1 MSQAQSNTPF
11 LLQQHKLP
19 PFSQIK
25 IDEIEAAV
33 KQLIRENL
41 DQVDA
46 ILADGNSNDW
56 DTLVAPLD
64 DGSDRLNKLWSPIS
78 HLNAV
83 KNSDE
88 LRDAYNA
95 CLPMLSEYST
105 KLGQN
110 AKLNQAFKALAD
122 GDDFESYSQAQKA
135 FIEHSLRDF
144 YLSGVDLSEEK
155 QTRFAEISKR
165 LSELASQ
172 FSENVLD
179 ATGGWFKHITDLEQL
194 NGVPESALG
203 LLEQQAKQRELD
215 GYVITLDIPCY
226 LPVMQYAT
234 NRELREELYESYTS
248 RASKQGPNAGKWNN
262 DDLMVEILALRQEKA
277 QLLDFNHYSDLSLA
291 SKMADSPRHV
301 IQFLNDLAKQ
311 SKTFAEAE
319 YEELC
324 VFAKDE
330 LALESLAPWDIAFA
344 SEKLRLHKYAVSQEE
359 LRPYFPI
366 SKVIDGMFAVASRLF
381 NIQIVKAEADT
392 YHPDVGFYH
401 IERDSKVIAQFYMDN
416 FARDKKRGGAWMA
429 DTAVRRKLA
438 NGEVQIP
445 VAFLTCNFTPATD
458 EMPSLLTHNEVT
470 TLFHEFGH
478 GLHHMLTQIEV
489 AGVSGINGVEWD
501 AVELPSQF
509 MENFCWEPEVIPMIS
524 AHYETG
530 APLPTDLL
538 DKLIA
543 AKNFQSGMQMVR
555 QLEFAL
561 FDLYLHSGGIDG
573 DSQIKSADDIQGVL
587 DQVRKQVSVYPV
599 PTYNRFQNGFSH
611 IFAGG
616 YAAGYYSYK
625 WAEVLSADAFSLFEE
640 NGLFDSKTGQ
650 RFLTEILEK
659 GGSQS
664 AKDLFTAFRGR
675 EPNADALLRH
685 SGIKN

>member
-1 MSQAQSNTPF
+1 MSTSIPF
-11 LLQQHKLP
+11 LLQAHTLP

-25 IDEIEAAV
+25 IEDIEPAV
-33 KQLIRENL
+33 KQLIEENL
-41 DQVDA
+41 KQVETLLSDTPSASWDA
-46 ILADGNSNDW
+46 
-56 DTLVAPLD
+56 LVAPLD
-64 DGSDRLNKLWSPIS
+64 EGADRLNKLWSPIS

-83 KNSDE
+83 KNSDA

-122 GDDFESYSQAQKA
+122 SDDFQSYSSAQKA
-135 FIEHSLRDF
+135 VIEHSLRDF
-144 YLSGVDLSEEK
+144 YLSGVDLNEEK
-155 QTRFAEISKR
+155 QQRFADISKR

-179 ATGGWFKHITDLEQL
+179 ATGGWYKHITDTKQL
-194 NGVPESALG
+194 DGVPESALG

-215 GYVITLDIPCY
+215 GHVITLDIPCY

-234 NRELREELYESYTS
+234 NRELREELYEAYTS
-248 RASKQGPNAGKWNN
+248 RASNQGPNAGKWNN
-262 DDLMVEILALRQEKA
+262 DELMVEILALRQEKA
-277 QLLDFNHYSDLSLA
+277 ELLDFTHYSDLSLA

-330 LALESLAPWDIAFA
+330 LGLESIAPWDIPFA
-344 SEKLRLHKYAVSQEE
+344 SEKLRLHKYAISQEE

-366 SKVIDGMFAVASRLF
+366 DKVIDGMFAVASRLF
-381 NIQIVKAEADT
+381 NIHIIEAKADI
-392 YHPDVGFYH
+392 YHPDVSFYH
-401 IERDSKVIAQFYMDN
+401 IERDGELIAQFYLDN

-438 NGEVQIP
+438 NGDIQIP
-445 VAFLTCNFTPATD
+445 VAFLTCNFTPPTD
-458 EMPSLLTHNEVT
+458 EMPSLLTHQEVT

-509 MENFCWEPEVIPMIS
+509 MENFCWEPEVIPLIS
-524 AHYETG
+524 AHYQTG
-530 APLPTDLL
+530 EALPSDLL

-573 DSQIKSADDIQGVL
+573 NSQIKHADDIQNIL
-587 DQVRKQVSVYPV
+587 DQVRKQVAVYPV
-599 PTYNRFQNGFSH
+599 PEYNRFQNGFSH

-640 NGLFDSKTGQ
+640 NGLFDAETGK

-664 AKDLFTAFRGR
+664 AKVLFSAFRGR